1 MKRFSFPKTKR
12 LVKNKQFKA
21 VLERNIRV
29 SNDLLVLYMAE
40 NQLKYPRLGISIGKS
55 CGNAVIRNRFK
66 RLLREVFRL
75 NQEQIPKCYDYLLM
89 ISPKALENYKLSDI
103 DFQVLKKSF
112 LELADR
118 AARKIK

>member
-21 VLERNIRV
+21 VLDHNLRV

-40 NQLKYPRLGISIGKS
+40 NQEKYPRLGISVSKS
-55 CGNAVIRNRFK
+55 CGNAVIRNRLK
-66 RLLREVFRL
+66 RLLREAFRL
-75 NQEQIPKCYDYLLM
+75 NQEQIPNGYDYLLM
-89 ISPKALENYKLSDI
+89 MSPKGPENYKLSDL
-103 DFQVLKKSF
+103 DSKLVKKSF

-118 AARKIK
+118 AAKKIK

>member
-40 NQLKYPRLGISIGKS
+40 NQVKYPRLGISISKS

-75 NQEQIPKCYDYLLM
+75 NQEQIPKGYDYLLM
-89 ISPKALENYKLSDI
+89 ISPKGLENYELSDI
-103 DFQVLKKSF
+103 DFQVVKKSF

-118 AARKIK
+118 AAMKIK